1 MMIKIVPFIIR
12 ECLVNLL
19 GYKLGLRGFLG
30 RGKLIN
36 ITGDVDRDIED
47 KGIKHRA
54 KVDDIL
60 KDLNLKIE
68 KNRFLEMGP
77 GGLLLHGCMIILDG
91 WKEYIAVD
99 AYTSDVWSEYPLS
112 VLQKY
117 SHRLSE
123 DKKRIIKEVI
133 ELREKNESVKY
144 YGVNGL
150 FNQDFN
156 DYVGSGG
163 VNLIYSW
170 GVLEHVDDIYSV
182 LKKNYDL
189 LDDNGVAVHVIDTH
203 PHTWLRFTNPY
214 IFLSV
219 PDWLWKLMYGGRGF
233 ITRRMPFEYIEAA
246 QKVGFSVTIQNREIS
261 ICDIGVLK
269 RKFIKRYRELPDE
282 EVLTERVYVV
292 LRK

>member
-123 DKKRIIKEVI
+123 DKKRIIKAC
-133 ELREKNESVKY
+133 
-144 YGVNGL
+144 
-150 FNQDFN
+150 
-156 DYVGSGG
+156 
-163 VNLIYSW
+163 LIK
-170 GVLEHVDDIYSV
+170 I
-182 LKKNYDL
+182 
-189 LDDNGVAVHVIDTH
+189 
-203 PHTWLRFTNPY
+203 
-214 IFLSV
+214 
-219 PDWLWKLMYGGRGF
+219 LM
-233 ITRRMPFEYIEAA
+233 IM
-246 QKVGFSVTIQNREIS
+246 
-261 ICDIGVLK
+261 
-269 RKFIKRYRELPDE
+269 
-282 EVLTERVYVV
+282 
-292 LRK
+292 